1 MTDWEEKILRDVF
14 GTMRDNGLRQYKT
27 VYIEIPKKNGKT
39 EFCGGIGCY
48 LLFGDGEY
56 GAEIYSASNKRDQA
70 AKCWDVAAHM
80 VRNAPH
86 LDKRAKVSPHRTR
99 ISIQS
104 TNSFYQAIGSDS
116 SSADGPNCHGILF
129 DELHAVKNR
138 AFFDT
143 LTQGSGAARLQPLLF
158 IITTA
163 GNRRF
168 GVGWDWH
175 EKARQIISGKRIDP
189 TVYAVIFGAD
199 KGDDWED
206 EEVWKKANPSLGQI
220 ISLDEMRE
228 HYNSVIGNPI
238 EENEFKQKR
247 LNIWVTQSIQW
258 MPMLAWDKCAGK
270 LPYLVGADCYAGLDL
285 SEKEDLTCLSL
296 VFPRPNKE
304 YVIIPHFWLPREKA
318 KEKER
323 SEGIPYSIW
332 ERSGYITLLDE
343 PTINYQYVRRALNE
357 IRQIYNIKELAFDR
371 YHAHLLRAE
380 LEDDGLTVIDFG
392 QGYKSMSAPTKELL
406 ELVLNAKVNH
416 GGNPILAWNAD
427 NVVVV
432 KDPTNAVKPDKS
444 KSSNKIDGIVATIM
458 GLARASIHAEEPE
471 SIYAS
476 GKIEAWG

>member
-1 MTDWEEKILRDVF
+1 
-14 GTMRDNGLRQYKT
+14 MRDNGTRQYRT

-39 EFCGGIGCY
+39 EFGGGIANI

-56 GAEIYSASNKRDQA
+56 GAEVYAGANKKEQA
-70 AKCWDVAAHM
+70 AICWNAAAQM
-80 VRNAPH
+80 VRLAPH
-86 LDKRAKVSPHRTR
+86 LKSRAKVSDYRHR

-104 TNSFYQAIGSDS
+104 TNSFFQAIGADSDS
-116 SSADGPNCHGILF
+116 TDGLNCHGIIF

-143 LTQGSGAARLQPLLF
+143 LTQSSGDARIQPLLF

-189 TVYAVIFGAD
+189 TVYAVIYGAD
-199 KGDDWED
+199 KDDDWED
-206 EEVWKKANPSLGQI
+206 EATWIKANPSIGHI
-220 ISLDEMRE
+220 IDIERIRE

-258 MPMLAWDKCAGK
+258 MPMAAWDKCAGTM
-270 LPYLVGADCYAGLDL
+270 PYLIGADCYAGLDL
-285 SEKEDLTCLSL
+285 SDKEDLTCLSL
-296 VFPRPNKE
+296 VFPRPNRE
-304 YVIIPHFWLPREKA
+304 YVIVPHFWLPREKA
-318 KEKER
+318 REKER
-323 SEGIPYSIW
+323 NEGIPYSIW
-332 ERSGYITLLDE
+332 ERQGYITLLDE

-380 LEDDGLTVIDFG
+380 LEDDGLTVLDFG

-427 NVVVV
+427 NVVVTR
-432 KDPTNAVKPDKS
+432 DPTNAVKPDKS

-458 GLARASIHAEEPE
+458 GLARASIHVEEPV
-471 SIYAS
+471 SIYTS
-476 GKIEAWG
+476 GKIESFG